1 MGQGSSAQPDFD
13 AGGGTRGGSTS
24 RETSGAVKTCYYEL
38 LAVARDAT
46 QDEYVGLGSVFT
58 ALALIKSFCSIK
70 KAYKKKALELHPDR
84 NYNDAERATE
94 LFMEVQGAYE
104 VLSDPQERAWYD
116 SHREAILRNDNSPGS
131 GDAPSRPTNVT
142 TSEDIIRWFS
152 LLTSRLSYDDSNP
165 KSFYAVLGKAF
176 SKLAEEETAAAEW
189 ENEDATHY
197 PDFGNSKSGHED
209 WVKNFYAVW
218 GNFRTVKTFSWCDV
232 YRYSDAPDRRIK
244 RILEKENKKLRDAA
258 IREFNDTVRV
268 CYPRH
273 KSERPR
279 KLTRKPQSFVMFV
292 RKRDPRFISNTQT
305 EAQRQAALLAAS
317 KEQAARQRAENAAKL
332 RNYKAADWTQ
342 VSEETAEEFYDSEE
356 TEAENGSDAAEEEEE
371 EEEAAIERYECIVCK
386 KTFGSEG
393 QMDAHERSKKHTKAV
408 YVLKRQMEKEN
419 KEFDLDRDVRGWA
432 KSKAEFTAIDDDEEP
447 ETEDKDDEEVEELEV
462 ENKPLPKSSSP
473 PSTPSDDND
482 DDEGDEYV
490 TQQQFEARV
499 LGSLPNTEDLGESL
513 SNTLN
518 LTNDNESLKSQP
530 TKVGKAKAKR
540 AKKAAAETDIA
551 DATTCVTCKQSFP
564 SNSKMFNHL
573 RDNPSHAKPVATTG
587 GGKKGKGKGKRK

>member
-1 MGQGSSAQPDFD
+1 MG
-13 AGGGTRGGSTS
+13 
-24 RETSGAVKTCYYEL
+24 
-38 LAVARDAT
+38 
-46 QDEYVGLGSVFT
+46 
-58 ALALIKSFCSIK
+58 
-70 KAYKKKALELHPDR
+70 
-84 NYNDAERATE
+84 
-94 LFMEVQGAYE
+94 VQGAYE

-116 SHREAILRNDNSPGS
+116 SHREAILRNDHSSGS
-131 GDAPSRPTNVT
+131 GDAPPRTTNVT

-176 SKLAEEETAAAEW
+176 SKLAEEETTAAEW

-197 PDFGNSKSGHED
+197 PNFGNSKSGHED
-209 WVKNFYAVW
+209 WVKDFYAVW

-244 RILEKENKKLRDAA
+244 RIIEKENKKLRDAA

-268 CYPRH
+268 CYPHHRN
-273 KSERPR
+273 ERFR
-279 KLTRKPQSFVMFV
+279 KLTWESQSFVMFV
-292 RKRDPRFISNTQT
+292 RKRDPRFISNAQT

-317 KEQAARQRAENAAKL
+317 KDQAARQRAENAAKL

-342 VSEETAEEFYDSEE
+342 VSEEAVEELYDSEE

-371 EEEAAIERYECIVCK
+371 EEEVIIERYECIICK

-408 YVLKRQMEKEN
+408 YALKRQMEKEN

-432 KSKAEFTAIDDDEEP
+432 KSKAEFTAIDDDEEL
-447 ETEDKDDEEVEELEV
+447 EIGDKDDKGVEELEV
-462 ENKPLPKSSSP
+462 ENKPLSKSSSP
-473 PSTPSDDND
+473 SPTPPE
-482 DDEGDEYV
+482 DEESDEYV

-499 LGSLPNTEDLGESL
+499 LGSSPNTEDLGESL
-513 SNTLN
+513 SSTLN

-530 TKVGKAKAKR
+530 AKVGKAKAKR
-540 AKKAAAETDIA
+540 AKKAAAETDA
-551 DATTCVTCKQSFP
+551 TDATICVTCKQVFP

-573 RDNPSHAKPVATTG
+573 RDNPSHAKPVTTTG